1 MCGALPPPPNTRARA
16 NILAPTASTDG
27 AGAESLVGPAVRRRH
42 RVARASACLP
52 DAANVV
58 ASPLGRAPPWPCR
71 GLARNLLLFL
81 HSNRFRH
88 RADDPRPEG
97 RFSMQHREVFSTPE
111 RRTAVAPTRVT
122 TTLYD
127 VMAALQSVVEPE
139 EDEVVVAIVAAWL
152 RSGRLRVPEDAP
164 IAA

>member
-1 MCGALPPPPNTRARA
+1 
-16 NILAPTASTDG
+16 
-27 AGAESLVGPAVRRRH
+27 
-42 RVARASACLP
+42 
-52 DAANVV
+52 
-58 ASPLGRAPPWPCR
+58 
-71 GLARNLLLFL
+71 
-81 HSNRFRH
+81 
-88 RADDPRPEG
+88 
-97 RFSMQHREVFSTPE
+97 MQHSEVCSTPE

-152 RSGRLRVPEDAP
+152 RSGRLRVPEDAT